1 LSGIVRLTE
10 PVWVENGGIVGRGVF
25 LDWASWAA
33 ENGKSLSPFQ
43 TGAVEL
49 SHLKQI
55 VKEENIKFK
64 PGDILF
70 IRSGFSAA
78 YNKLS
83 DTEQRA
89 FPNREPPSLLGL
101 EATKDVLRWIW
112 ENKFAAVGGDSPSFE
127 RGPATGPYN
136 DPEVTL
142 HQWLLAGWGLPIGE
156 MFDLEKLSSECKRLG
171 RYSFFLSSVPLHVSW
186 PYASGLPVCVN

>member
-1 LSGIVRLTE
+1 MWVR
-10 PVWVENGGIVGRGVF
+10 NGGIVGRGVL
-25 LDWASWAA
+25 LDWASWASK
-33 ENGKSLSPFQ
+33 NGISLSPFQ

-55 VKEENIKFK
+55 VKEKDIHFK

-83 DTEQRA
+83 EAEQKA
-89 FPNREPPSLLGL
+89 FPDRQPPGLLGL
-101 EATKDVLRWIW
+101 EATKDVLRWMW
-112 ENKFAAVGGDSPSFE
+112 ENKFAAVAGDSPSFE

-142 HQWLLAGWGLPIGE
+142 HQWLLAGWGMPIGE
-156 MFDLEKLSSECKRLG
+156 MFDLEKLASECERLG
-171 RYSFFLSSVPLHVSW
+171 RNSFFLSSVPLHVSRN
-186 PYASGLPVCVN
+186 ST